1 MKRFNQNRF
10 IGSIY
15 CSDLNEAN
23 MFRFIQKI
31 YSQKQ
36 MDGFIA
42 QIYPNLPTYSSL
54 RVCLPNRANR
64 CAGAQRANQA
74 CKSVAVSRRAV
85 WQRGGVAAW
94 RRGGVAAWRRRGGV
108 STWSTR
114 ACACQPASLPAC
126 QPASLPL
133 ACWPAP
139 FPCLPCR
146 EGKPWRHE
154 MNKSEQ

>member
-54 RVCLPNRANR
+54 RVCLPNRANS

-74 CKSVAVSRRAV
+74 CKSVAVSC
-85 WQRGGVAAW
+85 GVAAW
-94 RRGGVAAWRRRGGV
+94 RRGGMAAWRRGGV

-126 QPASLPL
+126 QPAAGL
-133 ACWPAP
+133 CWPAP